1 MTTAAVPASP
11 RHPSRHLPSHNNRAG
26 HTHSVEKRHNLVEAR
41 TSALRVKPELASPI
55 ESLLRHKFSQPELL
69 TRALTHRSLAH
80 EKKPAPIDS
89 ATPDSRLVDNE
100 QLEFLGDS
108 IVGFLVAE
116 ELCRLY
122 PELREGELT
131 RLRAELVSRK
141 HLGQVA
147 NRLNLGEY
155 MLLGRGEERSG
166 GRKKTAL
173 LANCI
178 EAVIA
183 ALYLDGGIGPSRGFI
198 LREII
203 DPAVQAL
210 RDQMREAKTIG
221 DSKSA
226 LQELLQAR
234 DHSQPE
240 YSIKA
245 ESGPDHRKRFLVEVF
260 ARHDGVRGKLL
271 ARGVGTTRK
280 QAEQEAAR
288 RAVSKLQPASGSPAR
303 NGASA
308 STEKS
313 A

>member
-1 MTTAAVPASP
+1 MKEKPEPAS
-11 RHPSRHLPSHNNRAG
+11 
-26 HTHSVEKRHNLVEAR
+26 T
-41 TSALRVKPELASPI
+41 I
-55 ESLLRHKFSQPELL
+55 ESLLRHAFSQPGLL

-80 EKKPAPIDS
+80 ERRLTGIDS
-89 ATPDSRLVDNE
+89 SVRSATEDNE
-100 QLEFLGDS
+100 QLEFLGDA
-108 IVGFLVAE
+108 IIGFLVAE
-116 ELCRLY
+116 DLCRRY

-131 RLRAELVSRK
+131 RLRSELVSRR

-147 NRLNLGEY
+147 ARLNLGEF

-166 GRKKTAL
+166 GRKKSAL

-183 ALYLDGGIGPSRGFI
+183 ALYLDGGIQTTRAFV

-203 DPAVQAL
+203 EPAASAL
-210 RDQMREAKTIG
+210 RDQMRGAKTIG

-240 YSIKA
+240 YAIKA

-260 ARHDGVRGKLL
+260 ARRDGIRGRAL

-280 QAEQEAAR
+280 KAEQEAAR
-288 RAVSKLQPASGSPAR
+288 RAIARLQSITASPK
-303 NGASA
+303 NGAFSSTA
-308 STEKS
+308 SSEKP